1 MFLILLTAANSVAI
15 TYTVRSGDTLTSI
28 AQLFSV
34 TIAQIQEWN
43 GISNPDFITV
53 GQVLNIKEAKRT
65 YVTYTVKSGD
75 SLSVIAANYG
85 LTTEDLAI
93 SNMKAYPYTLYVGEV
108 LLIPVPLPTPSRSP
122 TASPSKSPTATP
134 SKSPTASPSKSP
146 TATPSKTFSPTEAFT
161 QSNTYTPTEAP
172 PPSSP
177 TPAPTP
183 LPSWTTT
190 VTASQLSAFGWY
202 NTSEA
207 IVSDLQKC
215 VEEFISSRQS
225 FFTFHKSLCI

>member
-1 MFLILLTAANSVAI
+1 MFQLLIAIVTSTAI

-43 GISNPDFITV
+43 GISNPNFITV

-65 YVTYTVKSGD
+65 YITYTVKSGD

-122 TASPSKSPTATP
+122 TASPSKSPTP
-134 SKSPTASPSKSP
+134 SLSPLANITTDSYVVQRGD
-146 TATPSKTFSPTEAFT
+146 TLFSIAIEHH
-161 QSNTYTPTEAP
+161 
-172 PPSSP
+172 
-177 TPAPTP
+177 
-183 LPSWTTT
+183 TT
-190 VTASQLSAFGWY
+190 VENICIINEIKDPNLIYDGQLLQLPKSTESIDNFS
-202 NTSEA
+202 NEP
-207 IVSDLQKC
+207 IV
-215 VEEFISSRQS
+215 
-225 FFTFHKSLCI
+225 